1 MATMDLTG
9 LQAECLSALGRG
21 LDGDPGGG
29 GDGDMASTV
38 ASTDDASVVT
48 SIDAVSTVTSTDT
61 ASDVAGFGAFVVAR
75 WADSTAAVDSV
86 VVAEISWWWWSSI
99 NGERLHDHF
108 SRDIGRFASLPRLNL
123 FRMGSKSRCIR
134 SMPTEMQSRS
144 ENDFECLAS
153 YRREHSTNGQYSR
166 SLEQLGRD
174 RGRL

>member
-1 MATMDLTG
+1 MDLTG
-9 LQAECLSALGRG
+9 LRAECLSALGRG

-29 GDGDMASTV
+29 DGDMA
-38 ASTDDASVVT
+38 
-48 SIDAVSTVTSTDT
+48 STVTSTDT
-61 ASDVAGFGAFVVAR
+61 ASDVAVLGAFVVAR

-86 VVAEISWWWWSSI
+86 VVAEISWWWSSI
-99 NGERLHDHF
+99 DGERLHDHF

-153 YRREHSTNGQYSR
+153 YRREDSR
-166 SLEQLGRD
+166 NAKGNFHFERTVRYRRSNDENQEVLE
-174 RGRL
+174 